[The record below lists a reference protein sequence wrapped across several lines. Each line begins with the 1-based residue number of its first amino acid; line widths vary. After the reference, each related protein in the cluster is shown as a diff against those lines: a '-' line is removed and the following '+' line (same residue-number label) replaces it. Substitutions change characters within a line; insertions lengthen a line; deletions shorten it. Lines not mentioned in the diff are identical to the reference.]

1 MSKSYGA
8 QFLKFS
14 MIFVAPLALLM
25 LVSATTNAGDKNKP
39 PKKGGEKPP
48 EPAPPAK
55 VPQQL
60 SDWFATPISSGGGKE
75 PEDTTVFGGWYTYK
89 GRWIRVDEFPGV
101 YTVEVADIPPWY
113 PGYYGDGK
121 VSDSVTYRG
130 RFRWTVMHDGSVG
143 SPPLGRGES
152 SETGT
157 ATRALSFAAVSEL
170 TDEAR
175 AIAMGEAAAEAAQWI
190 DLYEGGKVQ

>member
-1 MSKSYGA
+1 MTQSYGS

-14 MIFVAPLALLM
+14 LIFVAPVALLM
-25 LVSATTNAGDKNKP
+25 LISATTSAGGKTP

-55 VPQQL
+55 VPQKL
-60 SDWFATPISSGGGKE
+60 SDYFAIPSSAGGGKE

-89 GRWIRVDEFPGV
+89 NRWIRVDEFPGV
-101 YTVEVADIPPWY
+101 ETIEVADIPAWY

-143 SPPLGRGES
+143 SPPVGRGES

-157 ATRALSFAAVSEL
+157 ATRAVSFAAVAEL
-170 TDEAR
+170 TAEAR
-175 AIAMGEAAAEAAQWI
+175 AIAMAEAAAEAGQWI
-190 DLYEGGKVQ
+190 DLFDGGKVQ